1 MNHSWIESWTKC
13 EHAAL
18 EADISYRS
26 DKVKAL
32 KQEIEYNKWK
42 KKQTDSGK
50 EGKENSGEDKL
61 ETDRNRG

>member
-1 MNHSWIESWTKC
+1 MQHWKQIS
-13 EHAAL
+13 
-18 EADISYRS
+18 ISYRS